1 MLSHRGRHTE
11 HAAAGPERLAGN
23 TTGEI
28 FIKYYCQS
36 YLEYGGLDTDYVVH
50 INDGTEE
57 VKPIVLRLLPGE
69 ETIFELRVVNHGD
82 PSNISVDASP
92 PLIKAMR
99 LKRSNH
105 YVELEEVIPVLARMP
120 ENVERVDGE
129 LLVTGESGT
138 SRVPISLVSE
148 AEDSEEEGTDEE
160 DEADSLEIKGDYVAY
175 DDEDKEEDSEEGE
188 PPDSDIDS
196 SGGEDYRNY
205 RTPPSRRTMPD
216 DRVTPERRGRRDYG
230 PRADNEHSKYWS
242 DPGSSSLD
250 GQDYN
255 QPYVAEKET
264 PYHSLGS
271 DDSSASQELS
281 YPGSDEVAEDDVET
295 KGGLFGLDIAS
306 EQIVPII
313 MFFLIIVVLA
323 LTFYT
328 STIPEFLGA
337 LTSSILIVTLIIYG
351 AATLLKA

>member
-1 MLSHRGRHTE
+1 M
-11 HAAAGPERLAGN
+11 
-23 TTGEI
+23 
-28 FIKYYCQS
+28 
-36 YLEYGGLDTDYVVH
+36 H

-105 YVELEEVIPVLARMP
+105 YVELEEIIPVLARMP
-120 ENVERVDGE
+120 DDVERVDGE

-138 SRVPISLVSE
+138 SRVPISLVRE
-148 AEDSEEEGTDEE
+148 AEDFDDEGIYKE
-160 DEADSLEIKGDYVAY
+160 DEAESLEVKDDYGAY
-175 DDEDKEEDSEEGE
+175 DDEDKEEGSEEVV
-188 PPDSDIDS
+188 PTDPDVDS
-196 SGGEDYRNY
+196 SDDEGYRNY
-205 RTPPSRRTMPD
+205 RTQPSRRG
-216 DRVTPERRGRRDYG
+216 VTGDGIATERRDRHDHRSYADHEEGR
-230 PRADNEHSKYWS
+230 YWS
-242 DPGSSSLD
+242 DPGSRNRG

-264 PYHSLGS
+264 PYQTVGS
-271 DDSSASQELS
+271 DDSSATSQELS

-295 KGGLFGLDIAS
+295 KGGIFGLDIVS

-313 MFFLIIVVLA
+313 MFVMIIVVLA

>member
-1 MLSHRGRHTE
+1 MPILSG
-11 HAAAGPERLAGN
+11 A
-23 TTGEI
+23 
-28 FIKYYCQS
+28 
-36 YLEYGGLDTDYVVH
+36 GGLDTDYVVH

-57 VKPIVLRLLPGE
+57 VKPIVIRLLPGE
-69 ETIFELRVVNHGD
+69 ETIFELRLVNHGD

-120 ENVERVDGE
+120 DNVERVDGE

-138 SRVPISLVSE
+138 SRVPISLVRE
-148 AEDSEEEGTDEE
+148 AEDFDGADTNEE
-160 DEADSLEIKGDYVAY
+160 DEADSLEIKDDLGAY
-175 DDEDKEEDSEEGE
+175 YDEDKEEGLEEGKQ
-188 PPDSDIDS
+188 PDLDVDS
-196 SGGEDYRNY
+196 SGDQDYQNY
-205 RTPPSRRTMPD
+205 RIPPSRRGLTGD
-216 DRVTPERRGRRDYG
+216 GSAPERRGHRDYG
-230 PRADNEHSKYWS
+230 HYADHEESRYWS
-242 DPGSSSLD
+242 VSGGLG
-250 GQDYN
+250 GQDHN
-255 QPYVAEKET
+255 QPYVEEKDA

-271 DDSSASQELS
+271 NDSSGQELS
-281 YPGSDEVAEDDVET
+281 YPNPDEVAEDDIKT
-295 KGGLFGLDIAS
+295 RGGLFGLDIVS

-313 MFFLIIVVLA
+313 MFVMIIVVLG

>member
-1 MLSHRGRHTE
+1 M
-11 HAAAGPERLAGN
+11 
-23 TTGEI
+23 
-28 FIKYYCQS
+28 
-36 YLEYGGLDTDYVVH
+36 
-50 INDGTEE
+50 
-57 VKPIVLRLLPGE
+57 LRLLPGE

-120 ENVERVDGE
+120 DNVERVDGE

-138 SRVPISLVSE
+138 SRVPISLISE
-148 AEDSEEEGTDEE
+148 AEDFDGAGTDEE
-160 DEADSLEIKGDYVAY
+160 GDADSIEIKDDYSAYGD
-175 DDEDKEEDSEEGE
+175 DDKEEGLEEVEEELQDSGI
-188 PPDSDIDS
+188 DSDGS
-196 SGGEDYRNY
+196 EDYRNY
-205 RTPPSRRTMPD
+205 RTPPSRRSMSR
-216 DRVTPERRGRRDYG
+216 DRTVPERRRHSDYVLHTG
-230 PRADNEHSKYWS
+230 V
-242 DPGSSSLD
+242 
-250 GQDYN
+250 QDYN
-255 QPYVAEKET
+255 Q
-264 PYHSLGS
+264 SNDFSG
-271 DDSSASQELS
+271 QELS
-281 YPGSDEVAEDDVET
+281 YPNPDKATEDDAEPRS
-295 KGGLFGLDIAS
+295 GLFGLAIVS

-313 MFFLIIVVLA
+313 MFFMIIVVLA

>member
-1 MLSHRGRHTE
+1 MLILSG
-11 HAAAGPERLAGN
+11 A
-23 TTGEI
+23 
-28 FIKYYCQS
+28 
-36 YLEYGGLDTDYVVH
+36 GGLDTDYVVH

-69 ETIFELRVVNHGD
+69 ETIFELRLVNHGD

-120 ENVERVDGE
+120 DDVERVDGE
-129 LLVTGESGT
+129 LLVTSESGT
-138 SRVPISLVSE
+138 SRVPISLVRE
-148 AEDSEEEGTDEE
+148 AEDFDKESTDEE
-160 DEADSLEIKGDYVAY
+160 DEADSLEIKDDYSAY
-175 DDEDKEEDSEEGE
+175 DDEDKEEGSEEGE
-188 PPDSDIDS
+188 PSDPEVDS

-205 RTPPSRRTMPD
+205 RTPPSRRGVTG
-216 DRVTPERRGRRDYG
+216 DRIANERRSHRDHR
-230 PRADNEHSKYWS
+230 PRADHEEGRYWS
-242 DPGSSSLD
+242 DSGGRSGG

-264 PYHSLGS
+264 PYHSFGS
-271 DDSSASQELS
+271 NGSYDPSGQELS
-281 YPGSDEVAEDDVET
+281 YPISDEVTEADVET
-295 KGGLFGLDIAS
+295 RGGLFGLDIVS

-313 MFFLIIVVLA
+313 MFVMIIVVLA

>member
-1 MLSHRGRHTE
+1 MLILSG
-11 HAAAGPERLAGN
+11 A
-23 TTGEI
+23 
-28 FIKYYCQS
+28 
-36 YLEYGGLDTDYVVH
+36 GGLDTDYVVH
-50 INDGTEE
+50 INNGTEE

-105 YVELEEVIPVLARMP
+105 YVELEEIIPVLARMP
-120 ENVERVDGE
+120 DDVERVDGE
-129 LLVTGESGT
+129 LFVTGESGT
-138 SRVPISLVSE
+138 SRVPISLVRE
-148 AEDSEEEGTDEE
+148 AEDLDDEGTDEE
-160 DEADSLEIKGDYVAY
+160 EEAVSLEVKDDYGAY
-175 DDEDKEEDSEEGE
+175 DDEDKEEGLEEGK
-188 PPDSDIDS
+188 PLDQDVDS
-196 SGGEDYRNY
+196 SGDEDYQNY
-205 RTPPSRRTMPD
+205 RTPPSRRGVSGNGFAT
-216 DRVTPERRGRRDYG
+216 ERREYRDHG
-230 PRADNEHSKYWS
+230 PRADHEERRYWS
-242 DPGSSSLD
+242 DSGSRG
-250 GQDYN
+250 GQDYS

-264 PYHSLGS
+264 PYQTLGS
-271 DDSSASQELS
+271 DDSSGKELS
-281 YPGSDEVAEDDVET
+281 YPRQDEVAEDDVET
-295 KGGLFGLDIAS
+295 RGGLFGLDIVS

-313 MFFLIIVVLA
+313 MFVMIIVVLA